1 MNLAKNL
8 LLNGIQI
15 LRFVSTVRVINKF
28 IMNKKFIIYFT
39 LILLAIN
46 TACSGGEDDPTG
58 TETPKL
64 EAPAFVSSNPTNG
77 ATNIPDGNLTV
88 TFSYDQNITAPSAS
102 HNLITIDKGATVAS
116 VSAYMKDLTIKI
128 SGLEKETTYT
138 LKVGKGVVLGPTK
151 LEAKEVALSFTTVNK
166 PEEPNITN
174 KLCTANPMAQTQKL
188 YDYLVSI
195 YGKKILSGTIAN
207 VNWNMGE
214 AELVYKATG
223 KYPAMHTF
231 DYIHLQWSPANWI
244 DYSNTKVAEDW
255 YNAGGIVSA
264 CWHWN
269 VPAKENSTDYTCTP
283 GNGSQN
289 NDGNWT
295 TTFRPKNIFVEGSWE
310 KKIADA
316 DLEKIAGYLK
326 LLQDKGIPI
335 IWRPLHEAAGNTYE
349 YQNGTAWFWW
359 GYDGGETY
367 VKLWKYMFDFF
378 KSKGINNLIWVW
390 TAQEKDADFYPGDA
404 YVDIIG
410 RDLYGASYNNEKNAT
425 QNAKHFKDV
434 QQTYPNKMITL
445 SECGSVGK
453 ISEQWEAGGKWSW
466 FMPWYHY
473 NATSLVG
480 HQHAD
485 EAWWKDAMSQSFVLD
500 REAVKEA
507 LK

>member
-1 MNLAKNL
+1 MNYRN
-8 LLNGIQI
+8 
-15 LRFVSTVRVINKF
+15 
-28 IMNKKFIIYFT
+28 IIKCLGLT
-39 LILLAIN
+39 LIGIF

-88 TFSYDQNITAPSAS
+88 TFTYDQNITAPSAT

-151 LEAKEVALSFTTVNK
+151 LEAKEVAISFTTVNK

-255 YNAGGIVSA
+255 
-264 CWHWN
+264 
-269 VPAKENSTDYTCTP
+269 
-283 GNGSQN
+283 
-289 NDGNWT
+289 
-295 TTFRPKNIFVEGSWE
+295 
-310 KKIADA
+310 
-316 DLEKIAGYLK
+316 
-326 LLQDKGIPI
+326 
-335 IWRPLHEAAGNTYE
+335 
-349 YQNGTAWFWW
+349 
-359 GYDGGETY
+359 
-367 VKLWKYMFDFF
+367 
-378 KSKGINNLIWVW
+378 
-390 TAQEKDADFYPGDA
+390 
-404 YVDIIG
+404 
-410 RDLYGASYNNEKNAT
+410 
-425 QNAKHFKDV
+425 
-434 QQTYPNKMITL
+434 
-445 SECGSVGK
+445 
-453 ISEQWEAGGKWSW
+453 
-466 FMPWYHY
+466 
-473 NATSLVG
+473 
-480 HQHAD
+480 
-485 EAWWKDAMSQSFVLD
+485 
-500 REAVKEA
+500 
-507 LK
+507 